1 MDMLEKIK
9 PLLTLIGQHESGGD
23 YDAVWGGIRKADFP
37 RKPLTKMTIG
47 EVLAWQDSID
57 KKYSSEA
64 AGKYQILEDT
74 LRGCFADFGLKMSDL
89 FDEAAQDKLAL
100 GLLRRRG
107 LTRYLEGHI
116 SAEAF
121 GQNISHEWAS
131 FPCMTRDKL
140 GRVAVGQSYYAGDG
154 LNKSGVK
161 ISDVLKVLR
170 SISRQNYGPASVETP
185 VAVPVKDTRANEPV
199 KRSFGSMLISLLAAL
214 FRKS

>member
-1 MDMLEKIK
+1 MNTLEKIK
-9 PLLTLIGQHESGGD
+9 PLLTLIGQHESKGD

-37 RKPLTKMTIG
+37 RKPLTDMTIG

-89 FDEAAQDKLAL
+89 FDAAAQDKLAL

-107 LTRYLEGHI
+107 LTRYLEGRI

-140 GRVAVGQSYYAGDG
+140 GRVAAGQSYYAGDG

-170 SISRQNYGPASVETP
+170 SISRQSYGPASVETP
-185 VAVPVKDTRANEPV
+185 ATVPVKEAHAPEPV
-199 KRSFGSMLISLLAAL
+199 KHSLGSLLAAMFAAL
-214 FRKS
+214 FRKT